1 MINYYKKYIKL
12 HNFACKDYF
21 VRYFINVQHKYFWM

>member
-1 MINYYKKYIKL
+1 MIDYYKKYIKL

-21 VRYFINVQHKYFWM
+21 VRYVYKCAA